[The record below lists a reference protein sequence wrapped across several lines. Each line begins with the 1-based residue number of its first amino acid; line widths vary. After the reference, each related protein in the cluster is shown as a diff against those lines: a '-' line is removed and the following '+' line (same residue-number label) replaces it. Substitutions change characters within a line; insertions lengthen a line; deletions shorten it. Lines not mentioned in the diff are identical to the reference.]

1 MGQRMQF
8 AQLKRR
14 EVITFLGVVA
24 AWPVAARAQQPD
36 RLRRIGALM
45 SASEND
51 KGYQV
56 LLTTFREE
64 LKKTG
69 WEEGR
74 NIRIDFRWRA
84 VDEKSRQRLAKELV
98 ALQPDLMLAQSTTTT
113 AALLQQT
120 STIPIIFFSVGDPVG
135 EGFVAGLPR
144 PGRNVTGF
152 INMEASMSGKWLEL
166 LKEITPSVRRVAIL
180 FNPATAPRGGSYYL
194 DPFNTAAQSL
204 GIETIAARVHDTSE
218 IEPVIAA
225 QAREPNS
232 GLVVMSDVFPLV
244 HRTQIIALAAR
255 YRLPA
260 AYPYRQFAEVG
271 GLLSYGNDLR
281 DNYRRAAIYTH
292 RILRGEQPSELPV
305 EVPVKFELVIN
316 LKTAKALGLTI
327 PDNLLTLADEV
338 IE

>member
-1 MGQRMQF
+1 MR
-8 AQLKRR
+8 RR
-14 EVITFLGVVA
+14 EFITLLGGAAA
-24 AWPVAARAQQPD
+24 AWPVAAHAQQAE
-36 RLRRIGALM
+36 RMRRIGALM

-51 KGYQV
+51 AGYQS
-56 LLTTFREE
+56 LLATFRDE
-64 LKKTG
+64 LKKLG

-74 NIRIDFRWRA
+74 NIRIDYAWKA
-84 VDEKSRQRLAKELV
+84 VDEESRQRLAKELV
-98 ALQPDLMLAQSTTTT
+98 ALRPDLMLGQSTTTT

-166 LKEITPSVRRVAIL
+166 LKDITPSIRRVAIL

-194 DPFNTAAQSL
+194 DPFNAAAQSL
-204 GIETIAARVHDTSE
+204 GLETIAARVHDTSE

-244 HRTQIIALAAR
+244 HRTQITALAAR

-316 LKTAKALGLTI
+316 LKTAKALGLNVPPT
-327 PDNLLTLADEV
+327 LLAIADGV

>member
-1 MGQRMQF
+1 V
-8 AQLKRR
+8 KRR
-14 EVITFLGVVA
+14 EFITLLGGAAA
-24 AWPVAARAQQPD
+24 AWPLASGAQQPEPM
-36 RLRRIGALM
+36 RRIGALM

-51 KGYQV
+51 AGYQG
-56 LLTTFREE
+56 LLATFRDE
-64 LKKTG
+64 LKKLG
-69 WEEGR
+69 WEEHH
-74 NIRIDFRWRA
+74 NIRIDYGWKA
-84 VDEKSRQRLAKELV
+84 VDEESRQRLAKELV
-98 ALQPDLMLAQSTTTT
+98 ALRPDLMLAQSTTTT

-144 PGRNVTGF
+144 PGRNATGF

-166 LKEITPSVRRVAIL
+166 LKDITPSIRRVAIL

-194 DPFNTAAQSL
+194 DPFNAAARSL
-204 GIETIAARVHDTSE
+204 GLETIAARVHDTSE

-225 QAREPNS
+225 QARERNS

-244 HRTQIIALAAR
+244 HRTEITALAAR

-292 RILRGEQPSELPV
+292 RILRGEQPSDLPV

-316 LKTAKALGLTI
+316 LKTAKMLGLTV
-327 PDNLLTLADEV
+327 PPTLIARADEV

>member
-1 MGQRMQF
+1 MR
-8 AQLKRR
+8 RR
-14 EVITFLGVVA
+14 EFIALLGGSA
-24 AWPVAARAQQPD
+24 LAYPLTARAQQPD
-36 RLRRIGALM
+36 RMRRIGALM

-51 KGYQV
+51 PGYQS
-56 LLTTFREE
+56 LLATFRDE
-64 LKKTG
+64 LKKLG

-74 NIRIDFRWRA
+74 NIRIDYRWKG
-84 VDEKSRQRLAKELV
+84 VDEELRQRLAKELV
-98 ALQPDLMLAQSTTTT
+98 ALRPDLMFGQSTPTT

-120 STIPIIFFSVGDPVG
+120 STIPIVFFSVGDPIG
-135 EGFVAGLPR
+135 EGFVAGLSR

-166 LKEITPSVRRVAIL
+166 LKDITPSIKRVAIL

-194 DPFNTAAQSL
+194 DPFNAAAQSL
-204 GIETIAARVHDTSE
+204 GLETIAARVHDTSE

-225 QAREPNS
+225 QAREPNT

-244 HRTQIIALAAR
+244 HRTEIAELAAR

-260 AYPYRQFAEVG
+260 AYPYREFVQVG

-281 DNYRRAAIYTH
+281 DNYRRAAGYAD
-292 RILRGEQPSELPV
+292 RILRGEQPSDLPV
-305 EVPVKFELVIN
+305 QVPVKFELVIN
-316 LKTAKALGLTI
+316 LKAAKALGI
-327 PDNLLTLADEV
+327 EVPPMLLTLADKV

>member
-1 MGQRMQF
+1 MFGI
-8 AQLKRR
+8 KRR
-14 EVITFLGVVA
+14 EFITLLGGA
-24 AWPVAARAQQPD
+24 AALPLIARAQQPD
-36 RLRRIGALM
+36 RIRRIGALM

-51 KGYQV
+51 AGYQS
-56 LLTTFREE
+56 LLATFRDE
-64 LKKTG
+64 LKKMG

-84 VDEKSRQRLAKELV
+84 VDEGSRQQLAKELV
-98 ALQPDLMLAQSTTTT
+98 ALQPDLMLAQSTPTT

-144 PGRNVTGF
+144 PGRNATGF

-166 LKEITPSVRRVAIL
+166 LKEIMPSVTRVAIL
-180 FNPATAPRGGSYYL
+180 FNPATAPRGGSYYF
-194 DPFNTAAQSL
+194 DPFKAAGQSL
-204 GIETIAARVHDTSE
+204 RLETVAALVHDTSE
-218 IEPVIAA
+218 LESVIAA
-225 QAREPNS
+225 QASAPNT

-244 HRTQIIALAAR
+244 HRTEITRLVAR
-255 YRLPA
+255 YRLPTV
-260 AYPYRQFAEVG
+260 YPYREFAQVG

-281 DNYRRAAIYTH
+281 DNYRRAATYTNRVLH
-292 RILRGEQPSELPV
+292 GERPSELPV

-316 LKTAKALGLTI
+316 LKAAKALGLTI
-327 PDNLLTLADEV
+327 PDSFLLRADEV